1 MWQFMT
7 SRQSV
12 GDLNDDILTEI
23 ETCIINPPIKHKEEF
38 QEKIENAF
46 NDIRKTYEKFNKQ
59 GMVKG

>member
-1 MWQFMT
+1 MVPCVP
-7 SRQSV
+7 RQSF

-46 NDIRKTYEKFNKQ
+46 NDIRKTYEKFN
-59 GMVKG
+59 M